1 MATHG
6 RVTMGQGVALDSEG
20 VASNVA
26 IVQAEKARQE
36 SLNVD
41 GKFIR
46 PDWVAARGLSLGE
59 SLRVGS
65 GVTLTDGCVQ
75 ATHIATDAVTTEKIN
90 AGAVTANEI
99 SVSTLSS
106 ISANLGTIT
115 AGSIGV
121 GSGGVTISNDGGSTG
136 IHIGANQIYAKAS
149 GVVTFLVNGPTG
161 EVSARKFTLI
171 ADAANSVDL
180 SLGTHV
186 LATSITVGAQTLG
199 DIQTNAANGNTAYS
213 GTSLYRT
220 AGAPTNNP
228 SATGITTT
236 TNTNGS
242 VNYKL
247 EWGAYTQGAKQADFI
262 LLFWRKDG
270 SAPTVNDS
278 SITFNVNTSGAS
290 YYVFEGVNGAD
301 TWSFGIAAARRTEN
315 GIEIGTIQAPTSA
328 PDWRGVTTGTP
339 NYTANVGGSSAATVV
354 SGATAGATAV
364 QPGNGFGVNAS
375 NQPNIISLDS
385 SGIEIYTASSGARL
399 LLNNAGLSAK
409 ATISGTARDVVTLDS
424 TNGIRVIN
432 YTETPGVT
440 ERISVCYNDGS
451 TTTEYGSLSASK
463 VGVSRQFTTLAS
475 TYQLVLSGGSILAV
489 ATSGSI
495 VLEDN
500 TDIGTSSSAAEL
512 TVYGFI
518 DQDGSTYNTFE
529 SRIQCAS
536 FVEATNFKLTDNGG
550 HIYFRNG
557 SIYSLYVDASGDLY
571 YDKNGTPVKLN

>member
-1 MATHG
+1 VATHG

-99 SVSTLSS
+99 SVSSLSA

-199 DIQTNAANGNTAYS
+199 DIQANASAGAAKATSFAQAAVPTALNAGDLWCDTDDGNKLYRAAAAGANEIKAGEWVAVQDTAY
-213 GTSLYRT
+213 TSKNVTFAQTSIPTALAAGDLWIDTDDSNKTYRAAA
-220 AGAPTNNP
+220 AGANEIK
-228 SATGITTT
+228 AG
-236 TNTNGS
+236 
-242 VNYKL
+242 
-247 EWGAYTQGAKQADFI
+247 EW
-262 LLFWRKDG
+262 
-270 SAPTVNDS
+270 V
-278 SITFNVNTSGAS
+278 
-290 YYVFEGVNGAD
+290 
-301 TWSFGIAAARRTEN
+301 
-315 GIEIGTIQAPTSA
+315 
-328 PDWRGVTTGTP
+328 
-339 NYTANVGGSSAATVV
+339 
-354 SGATAGATAV
+354 AV
-364 QPGNGFGVNAS
+364 LDPFVEGNGVVLNAS
-375 NQPNIISLDS
+375 NQIAYINTDSGVVVRSATSGAGVIMNS
-385 SGIEIYTASSGARL
+385 SGIFGCTD
-399 LLNNAGLSAK
+399 
-409 ATISGTARDVVTLDS
+409 IS
-424 TNGIRVIN
+424 N
-432 YTETPGVT
+432 P
-440 ERISVCYNDGS
+440 
-451 TTTEYGSLSASK
+451 TTTWTFKINNSDGAASFK
-463 VGVSRQFTTLAS
+463 GTIATN
-475 TYQLVLSGGSILAV
+475 SIIKIIQA
-489 ATSGSI
+489 
-495 VLEDN
+495 
-500 TDIGTSSSAAEL
+500 GTSSPSSDQSLRFVNASD
-512 TVYGFI
+512 TVKGLI
-518 DQDGSTYNTFE
+518 WYNTDSE
-529 SRIQCAS
+529 
-536 FVEATNFKLTDNGG
+536 GG
-550 HIYFRNG
+550 LCIKSNAGYV
-557 SIYSLYVDASGDLY
+557 SIYGSGLIVDGPVDAGRANCYSTLSGTTTLYTSADAAFTTTYLTIGDATRYLRMYIWSSGDPTTFRQTSGGAQ
-571 YDKNGTPVKLN
+571 GTWGNAGDMGVSLGGSLWFRQSGGWQRQDS

>member
-6 RVTMGQGVALDSEG
+6 RVTMGQGVALDSDG

-99 SVSTLSS
+99 SVSTLSA

-199 DIQTNAANGNTAYS
+199 DIQSNANTGAGKSTTFAQASIPTALTAGDLWCDTDDGNK
-213 GTSLYRT
+213 LYRAAA
-220 AGAPTNNP
+220 AGANEIK
-228 SATGITTT
+228 AG
-236 TNTNGS
+236 
-242 VNYKL
+242 
-247 EWGAYTQGAKQADFI
+247 EW
-262 LLFWRKDG
+262 
-270 SAPTVNDS
+270 V
-278 SITFNVNTSGAS
+278 
-290 YYVFEGVNGAD
+290 
-301 TWSFGIAAARRTEN
+301 
-315 GIEIGTIQAPTSA
+315 
-328 PDWRGVTTGTP
+328 
-339 NYTANVGGSSAATVV
+339 
-354 SGATAGATAV
+354 AV
-364 QPGNGFGVNAS
+364 LDPFVEGNGVVLNAS
-375 NQPNIISLDS
+375 NQIAYINTNSGVVVRSATSGAGVIMNS
-385 SGIEIYTASSGARL
+385 SGIFGCTD
-399 LLNNAGLSAK
+399 
-409 ATISGTARDVVTLDS
+409 ISNPTTTWTFKIDNS
-424 TNGIRVIN
+424 
-432 YTETPGVT
+432 
-440 ERISVCYNDGS
+440 DGS
-451 TTTEYGSLSASK
+451 ASFK
-463 VGVSRQFTTLAS
+463 GTIATN
-475 TYQLVLSGGSILAV
+475 SIIKIIQA
-489 ATSGSI
+489 
-495 VLEDN
+495 
-500 TDIGTSSSAAEL
+500 GTSSPSSNQSLRFVNASD
-512 TVYGFI
+512 TVKGLI
-518 DQDGSTYNTFE
+518 WYNTDSE
-529 SRIQCAS
+529 
-536 FVEATNFKLTDNGG
+536 GG
-550 HIYFRNG
+550 LCIKSNAGYV
-557 SIYSLYVDASGDLY
+557 SIYGSGLIVDGPIDAGRANCYSTLSGTTTLYTSANAAFTTTYLTIGDATRYLRMYLWSSGDPTTFRQTSGGAQ
-571 YDKNGTPVKLN
+571 GTWGNAGDMGVSLGGSLWFRQSGGWQRQDS

>member
-199 DIQTNAANGNTAYS
+199 DIQTNATNGNTAYS
-213 GTSLYRT
+213 GTSL
-220 AGAPTNNP
+220 P
-228 SATGITTT
+228 
-236 TNTNGS
+236 
-242 VNYKL
+242 
-247 EWGAYTQGAKQADFI
+247 DC
-262 LLFWRKDG
+262 G
-270 SAPTVNDS
+270 SAD
-278 SITFNVNTSGAS
+278 
-290 YYVFEGVNGAD
+290 
-301 TWSFGIAAARRTEN
+301 
-315 GIEIGTIQAPTSA
+315 
-328 PDWRGVTTGTP
+328 
-339 NYTANVGGSSAATVV
+339 
-354 SGATAGATAV
+354 
-364 QPGNGFGVNAS
+364 
-375 NQPNIISLDS
+375 
-385 SGIEIYTASSGARL
+385 
-399 LLNNAGLSAK
+399 
-409 ATISGTARDVVTLDS
+409 
-424 TNGIRVIN
+424 
-432 YTETPGVT
+432 
-440 ERISVCYNDGS
+440 
-451 TTTEYGSLSASK
+451 
-463 VGVSRQFTTLAS
+463 
-475 TYQLVLSGGSILAV
+475 
-489 ATSGSI
+489 
-495 VLEDN
+495 
-500 TDIGTSSSAAEL
+500 
-512 TVYGFI
+512 
-518 DQDGSTYNTFE
+518 
-529 SRIQCAS
+529 
-536 FVEATNFKLTDNGG
+536 
-550 HIYFRNG
+550 
-557 SIYSLYVDASGDLY
+557 
-571 YDKNGTPVKLN
+571 